1 MNHAAPA
8 VKKAS
13 RFISKNR
20 NIRQQAIAGY
30 VFTLPFIL
38 GFLCFFIIPMC
49 YSLYLS
55 FSKYSIG
62 GAVKWI
68 GLDNYI
74 RMFTKDA
81 KFFKSI
87 SVTLFFVLVAV
98 PLKVGFALIIALA
111 LHVKSRA
118 ANVYRSAYYLPS
130 LVGGSVAI
138 SIMWRELFS
147 DFGVINAMLQGLGL
161 NKISWLGDP
170 HYAIWTLITM
180 TVWQFG
186 SSMIIFAAGLKQIP
200 ETYYEAAKID
210 GAGGI
215 ARLFRI
221 TLPLLSSV
229 IFFNLVM
236 QIISGFMTFTQAF
249 IITIGGPLE
258 STMFYALYIYNRAFK
273 YGELGY
279 GSALAWFLLVMIA
292 VVTGIMFKF
301 SRSWVYYESKEKM

>member
-1 MNHAAPA
+1 MNQAAPA
-8 VKKAS
+8 VKKRIKYS
-13 RFISKNR
+13 NR
-20 NIRQQAIAGY
+20 NLRQQAIAGY

-62 GAVKWI
+62 GAIKWI

-81 KFFKSI
+81 KFLKSI

-98 PLKVGFALIIALA
+98 PMKVGFALLVALA

-161 NKISWLGDP
+161 SKISWLGDP
-170 HYAIWTLITM
+170 RYAIWTLITM
-180 TVWQFG
+180 TAWQFG

-210 GAGGI
+210 GAGGM
-215 ARLFRI
+215 ARLFKI

-249 IITIGGPLE
+249 IITTGGPLE

-292 VVTGIMFKF
+292 VATGIMFKF
-301 SRSWVYYESKEKM
+301 SKSWVYYESKEKM